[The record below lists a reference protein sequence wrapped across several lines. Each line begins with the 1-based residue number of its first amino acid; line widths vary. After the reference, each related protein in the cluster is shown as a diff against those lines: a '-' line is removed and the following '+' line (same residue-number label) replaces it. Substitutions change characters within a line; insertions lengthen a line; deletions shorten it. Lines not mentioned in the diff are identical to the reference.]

1 MKIQHLAIIACSALT
16 VAACGGQ
23 ENPASET
30 QTADSLQETPAAP
43 DTLAMLNGVWHIDS
57 LISEKNSLSECEKNM
72 NFEFSSDEGEVMSGI
87 STRVLKVSQGSENP
101 CDFAGPNDNYES
113 SYALVYGFLYI
124 KNLQLDKKQFS
135 GTFKINDI
143 SEHHLSLTSLKQTF
157 YFSK

>member
-1 MKIQHLAIIACSALT
+1 MKIQHLAIMACSALSI
-16 VAACGGQ
+16 AACGGQ
-23 ENPASET
+23 ENPVSET
-30 QTADSLQETPAAP
+30 PTADSIQETPAAP
-43 DTLAMLNGVWHIDS
+43 DTLAILKGVWHIDS
-57 LISEKNSLSECEKNM
+57 LISEKNSLSDCEKNM

-87 STRVLKVSQGSENP
+87 ATRVLKVTQGTENP

-113 SYALVYGFLYI
+113 PYALVYGFLYI